1 MTIRTIIV
9 AVIASLSFAGTGL
22 GEVTSMFT
30 NSGQALG
37 NSESFS
43 VALGDLNGDGHLD
56 AVVAN
61 TNHPSTVW
69 TNNGHG
75 IFTDSGQALGT
86 DVASNS
92 VALGDLNGDGHL
104 DAWFANINFEG
115 STVWINDGSGTFA
128 DSGQALGTDVAST
141 SVALGDLDGD
151 GDLDAIVANKGV
163 PNTVWTNDGNGTFTN
178 SGQTLGNSDSFS
190 VALGDLDGDGHLDA
204 WVANLD
210 QPNTVWTNDGNGT
223 FTNSG
228 QALGNSGSL
237 SVALGDLD
245 GDGHLDAMVGNDKAD
260 TKGAPNTVWTN
271 NGNGI
276 FTNSGQALGNGRS
289 WSVALGDFNGDGHLD
304 AMAGNLGNFGD
315 DPFNTVW
322 TNDGNGT
329 FTNSG
334 QALGNRNSYS
344 VALGDL
350 DGDGHLDAMVGNG
363 IGANNAANTVW
374 INVIQGACCV
384 EGVCLQL
391 QADFCASTGG
401 SYLGGN
407 CSDTTCAEP
416 TATGACCASSGC
428 SIVTEDQCT
437 GFGGTWTEG
446 GSCDDCP
453 PSCSSDSDND
463 GDVDIYDLLFV
474 IEVWGVCP

>member
-9 AVIASLSFAGTGL
+9 AAITSLCFAGSGL
-22 GEVTSMFT
+22 GQVTSMFT

-37 NSESFS
+37 NRSSYS

-61 TNHPSTVW
+61 ANGPSTVW

-86 DVASNS
+86 DVASIS

-104 DAWFANINFEG
+104 DAWFANNNFEG
-115 STVWINDGSGTFA
+115 STVWTNDGSGTFTN
-128 DSGQALGTDVAST
+128 SGQALADNQST
-141 SVALGDLDGD
+141 SVALGDIDGD
-151 GDLDAIVANKGV
+151 GDLDAMVANK
-163 PNTVWTNDGNGTFTN
+163 
-178 SGQTLGNSDSFS
+178 
-190 VALGDLDGDGHLDA
+190 DA
-204 WVANLD
+204 
-210 QPNTVWTNDGNGT
+210 PNTVWTNDGNGT

-228 QALGNSGSL
+228 QAPGSDSSSVALGDLDGDGHLDAWVVNFSQPNTVWTNNGNGTFTNSGQAIGNNNSN

-245 GDGHLDAMVGNDKAD
+245 GDGHLDAMLANDNYD
-260 TKGAPNTVWTN
+260 TNGAPNTVWTN

-276 FTNSGQALGNGRS
+276 FTDSGQALGNSRS
-289 WSVALGDFNGDGHLD
+289 VSVALGDFNGDGHLD
-304 AMAGNLGNFGD
+304 AMAGNVDGGGGVGA
-315 DPFNTVW
+315 PNTVW
-322 TNDGNGT
+322 TNDGNGI
-329 FTNSG
+329 FTNSV
-334 QALGNRNSYS
+334 QALGDSNSIS

-350 DGDGHLDAMVGNG
+350 DGDGELDAMVGNLLG
-363 IGANNAANTVW
+363 VYSGANTVW

-407 CSDTTCAEP
+407 CSDTTCAET
-416 TATGACCASSGC
+416 TATGACCASGGC

-446 GSCDDCP
+446 GACDDCP
-453 PSCSSDSDND
+453 TTCPADTNGD
-463 GDVDIYDLLFV
+463 GVVDIHDLLAV
-474 IEVWGVCP
+474 IDTWGACP